1 MTERLSRGIPCRQR
15 WHKMVQLRRSLLVLT
30 VFLASFGS
38 SAFGGGRAFRSCD
51 IFNGQV
57 KTCGGWFQGEAVIE
71 HDSKLRECKL
81 FNGQVK
87 TCGAPYNGKAVVF
100 EDNAYRECRITNG
113 RVMSCG
119 GWYTGKAVL

>member
-1 MTERLSRGIPCRQR
+1 MLERLSRGIPCFRQR
-15 WHKMVQLRRSLLVLT
+15 NGVVQLRRSLLVLT
-30 VFLASFGS
+30 VLLASSGGIALGGS
-38 SAFGGGRAFRSCD
+38 PTFRQCD

-57 KTCGGWFQGEAVIE
+57 KSCGGWFQGEAVIE
-71 HDSKLRECKL
+71 HDGKLRECKL

-87 TCGAPYNGKAVVF
+87 TCGAPYNGDAVVF
-100 EDNAYRECRITNG
+100 ESNAYRECRITNG